1 MPNSNE
7 KLVAG
12 IAALIP
18 IAVDAFKGDHM
29 DRQVDAILTNNSV
42 RDIGARLARQTEK
55 YLHDMLNS
63 NKFTRQLAA
72 QFRPRQSPAPAI
84 LTGIALVVATGL
96 VFAYFER
103 RKALKQPQEKPARNQ
118 KPRDNATDAEADGF
132 GIAAS

>member
-29 DRQVDAILTNNSV
+29 DRQVDAILTNNKV
-42 RDIGARLARQTEK
+42 RDIGARLASQTEK

-63 NKFTRQLAA
+63 NKFTRQIAT

-84 LTGIALVVATGL
+84 LAGIAVVVATGF

-103 RKALKQPQEKPARNQ
+103 RKAPKQPQEKAKQNE
-118 KPRDNATDAEADGF
+118 KSSAKATDDAGDGF